1 MCDRVRRY
9 NNQTVYAQAE
19 YMFFM
24 LSFWTIRDEHGIG
37 IGSRNDALFQWIVD
51 ENRLGELCVQTASAQ
66 YGIAVGGSSNGV
78 DSGRRAG
85 LQAALILG
93 ALGTVHSLCG
103 WHLCLTSR
111 VCVCVYAEGSDAE
124 GLDLQHISVLAVTL
138 NRARIQSTPFLTLP
152 NHLALSANAVYHES
166 KIAENVVTDPP
177 RVLIVHS
184 YSERYYWTVDEQT
197 GFVQGLRRWGYDEG
211 EVQVK
216 VFNMDTKQYD
226 ARAPAVVRVV

>member
-1 MCDRVRRY
+1 MCGF
-9 NNQTVYAQAE
+9 VY
-19 YMFFM
+19 
-24 LSFWTIRDEHGIG
+24 T
-37 IGSRNDALFQWIVD
+37 
-51 ENRLGELCVQTASAQ
+51 
-66 YGIAVGGSSNGV
+66 
-78 DSGRRAG
+78 
-85 LQAALILG
+85 
-93 ALGTVHSLCG
+93 
-103 WHLCLTSR
+103 
-111 VCVCVYAEGSDAE
+111 EGSDAE

-166 KIAENVVTDPP
+166 KIADDIVTDPP

-226 ARAPAVVRVV
+226 ARAPAVVRVVLASCLWPARHNTWSWQVLHHCGGQRVDRQRGGHVRRAVQAKGRPAVRRQRTQVLCGAVPGGPFLPGKLHKRDELRVHGRQQ